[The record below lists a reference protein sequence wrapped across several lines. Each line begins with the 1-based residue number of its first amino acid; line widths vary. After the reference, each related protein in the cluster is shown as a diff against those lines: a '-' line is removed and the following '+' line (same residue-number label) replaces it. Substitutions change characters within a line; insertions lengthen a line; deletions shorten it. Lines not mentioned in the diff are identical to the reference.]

1 MLENLK
7 LVREDATGEE
17 IEEAC
22 RQAGILE
29 VIREL
34 PEGFD
39 TVIGENGSIF
49 SGGQRQR
56 LILVRAFLKD
66 PKIFLFDEATSAL
79 DHQTEEMVNE
89 NIERI
94 SRDKTVILVAH
105 KENSFRV
112 CDRLVRL

>member
-1 MLENLK
+1 MEEVGLKESMLELYPH
-7 LVREDATGEE
+7 E
-17 IEEAC
+17 
-22 RQAGILE
+22 
-29 VIREL
+29 
-34 PEGFD
+34 
-39 TVIGENGSIF
+39 F

-56 LILVRAFLKD
+56 LILARAFLKN
-66 PKIFLFDEATSAL
+66 PKIFVFDEATSAL

-94 SRDKTVILVAH
+94 SRDKTVIIVAH